1 MCGGNQLTFHPGTC
15 DIENLSR
22 ELADISGQEWFN
34 LGIQLGIKDSI
45 LRNIETNHRDV
56 QRCKTEM
63 LGVWLQNDPT
73 NPWKKLATTLENMGK
88 KVLAQRIVQLGKC
101 NTVVPQTVKGT
112 VCCINKSWPVC
123 PSIHMQ

>member
-112 VCCINKSWPVC
+112 L
-123 PSIHMQ
+123 